1 MFVTDGRVVK
11 DLDDQDRKPYGSSMN
26 TYDTVLACSLAL
38 LRGHILNV
46 DNVTARRGSVLDWR
60 HVKSGETLM
69 DGGTAFDV
77 AYLFVQEVGVGAA
90 NLAVTYVEA
99 T

>member
-26 TYDTVLACSLAL
+26 TYDTVLACSLAI
-38 LRGHILNV
+38 LRGHVLHV
-46 DNVTARRGSVLDWR
+46 DNVTAGLGSVIDWR
-60 HVKSGETLM
+60 HVKSGETIM

-77 AYLFVQEVGVGAA
+77 AYLFVSLVGISASGLALIYAEAA
-90 NLAVTYVEA
+90 
-99 T
+99 